1 MKPSSCPQC
10 CAFVFFHASK
20 RNSAMPKRSTSVSSL
35 SREFGDFCW
44 DVPTGCNR
52 HGTEVFYSRNF
63 RSPNQKT
70 HHVILVFF
78 WLRVSCSCF
87 LFEQKTLFQGW
98 TVSFRE
104 GCSLEFFCFS
114 QIYLG
119 MTSCFRVGH
128 SAVTV
133 TVFKPNPQKKLH
145 NFPTPLL
152 LALLFS
158 FRHLKMQG
166 KKHATKKKSPRFC

>member
-1 MKPSSCPQC
+1 MFPQD
-10 CAFVFFHASK
+10 AIV
-20 RNSAMPKRSTSVSSL
+20 
-35 SREFGDFCW
+35 
-44 DVPTGCNR
+44 
-52 HGTEVFYSRNF
+52 TELKFFYSRNF

-87 LFEQKTLFQGW
+87 LFEQKTLFKGR

-119 MTSCFRVGH
+119 MTSCFRLGH

-133 TVFKPNPQKKLH
+133 AVFKPNPQKKLH
-145 NFPTPLL
+145 NFQTPLL

-166 KKHATKKKSPRFC
+166 KNTQQKRSHHAFANRNPKHIDNLTPLPTLHQMPRKTWTVALNIES